1 MDDVVNYVQKLRPH
15 EFKIWQGKKPLLGQI
30 DIELTERCNNNC
42 VHCCINLPE
51 HDADAFRR
59 EMSRDFVKN
68 ILTEAA
74 SLGCL
79 TVRFTGGEPL
89 LRPDLAE
96 LYLFARRLGMQV
108 ILFTNARLFTE
119 ELALLLAKYPPG
131 RVVEVSVYGMSSDS
145 YDRVACCD
153 GAFAEFR
160 RGVDLLLQHKIPFIV
175 KGPKLH
181 FLKDEQEAFE
191 AWAATIPA
199 MERLPGYS
207 MNFDLRSRRDDM
219 LKSARIAKLR
229 ATPEESVAMLSRT
242 PLYLK
247 DMGQF
252 CGKFMGPP
260 GERLFNCGAGHGSC
274 IDAYGN
280 AQLCLPLRNK
290 STVADL
296 HEVTLKRALEE
307 TFPAMRE
314 IRATN
319 PDYLRRCA
327 RCFLKGLCEQCPA
340 KSWMEYGTLDRPVEY
355 LCEVAHAQARFLGL
369 LGDEESAWEVEGWK
383 ERVAGFVEKNWPE
396 GKLGAHKSEGETM
409 QPLNL

>member
-1 MDDVVNYVQKLRPH
+1 MSEAVNYVQKLRPH

-42 VHCCINLPE
+42 LHCCINQPE
-51 HDADAFRR
+51 DDADAESR
-59 EMSRDFVKN
+59 EMSTDFVKG
-68 ILTEAA
+68 ILTQAA
-74 SLGCL
+74 ALGCL

-96 LYLFARRLGMQV
+96 LYLFARRLGMHV
-108 ILFTNARLFTE
+108 ILFTNARLITE

-131 RVVEVSVYGMSSDS
+131 RVVEVSVYGMTPES

-160 RGVDLLLQHKIPFIV
+160 RGVDLLLKHKIPFIV
-175 KGPKLH
+175 KGPKLT
-181 FLKDEQEAFE
+181 FLQGEQEAFE
-191 AWAATIPA
+191 TWAATIPS
-199 MERLPGYS
+199 MEKLPGYS
-207 MNFDLRSRRDDM
+207 MNFDLRSRRDDP
-219 LKSARIAKLR
+219 LKNARIAKLR
-229 ATPEESVAMLSRT
+229 ATPEETVAMLSRT

-260 GERLFNCGAGHGSC
+260 GDKLFNCGAGHGTC

-280 AQLCLPLRNK
+280 AQLCLPLRNE

-296 HEVTLKRALEE
+296 NKVSLKTALSE

-314 IRATN
+314 IKAAN

-340 KSWMEYGTLDRPVEY
+340 KSWMEYGTLDTPVEY
-355 LCEVAHAQARFLGL
+355 LCDVAHAQARFLGL
-369 LGDEESAWEVEGWK
+369 LGETEHAWEVENWK
-383 ERVAGFVEKNWPE
+383 ERVASFVDKNWPE
-396 GKLGAHKSEGETM
+396 GKRSAEELKA
-409 QPLNL
+409 